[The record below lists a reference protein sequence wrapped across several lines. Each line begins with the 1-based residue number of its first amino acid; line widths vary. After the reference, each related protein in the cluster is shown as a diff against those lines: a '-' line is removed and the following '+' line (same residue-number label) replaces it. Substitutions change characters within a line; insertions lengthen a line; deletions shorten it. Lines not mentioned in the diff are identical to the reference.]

1 VHPAWRSG
9 IGASID
15 APYDSPRLA
24 AACAAAFDVAAYDRT
39 NGVLTQGLGRKV
51 RVTIEQLSC
60 VLVKVCRRAGAGR
73 AQGGC
78 IVRLQACG
86 CASRAH
92 PPPPSPTTPHPT
104 PPPTP
109 AARPAPAQVEKLV
122 RSTHARAA
130 AIVEASVTASDD
142 EDKDSK
148 KKAPA
153 STGRRVGGD
162 DWSAM
167 RARVDELRADLVLP
181 TGQPA
186 PLAHLQLVDGRFP
199 LLAAPA
205 GAPPQLPA
213 PVVGDGQKGAVG
225 GAAPDVD
232 MAAALQLAAGVLAG
246 AGGAQAASEAE
257 APGPAAAAA
266 AAQTLARPPSP
277 LAPARQPR
285 GARSKRGAAAAAGA
299 AGQRAPKAARK
310 GRG

>member
-86 CASRAH
+86 CASRAPPLPDH
-92 PPPPSPTTPHPT
+92 PPPHPT
-104 PPPTP
+104 PGR
-109 AARPAPAQVEKLV
+109 AAPAQVEKLV

-199 LLAAPA
+199 LVAASA

-213 PVVGDGQKGAVG
+213 PVVGDGQQGAAG

-257 APGPAAAAA
+257 APGPAAAEAAAAAA